1 MAEPLKQDTL
11 SMESLSAKFSIAAS
25 ILKSDPSL
33 LQALYQIMGM
43 NKTGKKK
50 IGPQITDPALQKQ
63 ILMQTPWF
71 AKNTDDYRAYQFAKE
86 SNPTTFA
93 ADLKKNAE
101 AIVTAYVT
109 AGVKITAQEA
119 IDLAQQV
126 MMKSTMVNGKVVTF
140 DTNYLKKVIAGSID
154 FSKTKN
160 INGITI
166 FDVAGQAETITQ
178 QLYQKALDFGYTTSV
193 SKEGF
198 SKWME
203 NSVRGIMGGTMNI
216 TDVDNEMQK
225 QAQSMFPGLATQ
237 IQSGKTLREAAD
249 PWLTAIA
256 NTWELNPKDIDLNDP
271 TVQSVLNFQD
281 EKGNVIPMN
290 LMQAKTAARRNKEKW
305 QYTGQAKEEYTNIG
319 QKILQDFGFLG

>member
-1 MAEPLKQDTL
+1 MAELKQDTL

-43 NKTGKKK
+43 DKTGTKK

-86 SNPTTFA
+86 TNPTTFA

-101 AIVTAYVT
+101 AIVTAYLT

-126 MMKSTMVNGKVVTF
+126 MMKSTVVNGKVVNF

-154 FSKTKN
+154 FSKTKK

-166 FDVAGQAETITQ
+166 FDVSGQAETITQ
-178 QLYQKALDFGYTTSV
+178 ELYKKAQDFGYTTSV

-225 QAQSMFPGLATQ
+225 QAQSMFPGLAAQ

-256 NTWELNPKDIDLNDP
+256 NTWELNPKDLDLNDP

-305 QYTGQAKEEYTNIG
+305 QYTSQAKEEYTNIG